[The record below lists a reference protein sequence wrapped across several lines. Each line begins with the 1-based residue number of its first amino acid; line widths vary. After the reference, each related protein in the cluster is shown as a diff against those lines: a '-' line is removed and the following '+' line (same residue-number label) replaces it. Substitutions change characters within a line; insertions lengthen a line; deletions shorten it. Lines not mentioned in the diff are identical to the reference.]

1 LLKNSWWLV
10 VYGVVCGL
18 LGGGI
23 LFLLTRPTRGQPV
36 QLLPVPTVALLQV
49 YVVGEVSQPGVYR
62 LAPGSRVQDA
72 IQMAGGFL
80 PNANPQALNLAS
92 VLEDGER
99 VFVPKITE
107 NQVSGNESYPERSS
121 AEIQIPIDI
130 NTADQSELESLP
142 EIGPAT
148 AQEIIAYREQKGA
161 FTSIE
166 EIENVPGIG
175 PKTFE
180 KIKDLITVEGQ

>member
-1 LLKNSWWLV
+1 VLKNSWWVV

-18 LGGGI
+18 LGGGV
-23 LFLLTRPTRGQPV
+23 LFLLTRPTRGQSV
-36 QLLPVPTVALLQV
+36 QLLPVPTAALLEV
-49 YVVGEVSQPGVYR
+49 YVVGEVGQPGVYK
-62 LAPGSRVQDA
+62 LTPGSRVQDA

-80 PNANPQALNLAS
+80 PDANPQALNLAAL
-92 VLEDGER
+92 LEDGER
-99 VFVPKITE
+99 VFVPKVNE
-107 NQVSGNESYPERSS
+107 NQVSGNESLPDRSS
-121 AEIQIPIDI
+121 IEIQIPIDI
-130 NTADQSELESLP
+130 NIANQSELESLP

-148 AQEIIAYREQKGA
+148 ALEIIAYREKNGA
-161 FTSIE
+161 FRSIE

>member
-1 LLKNSWWLV
+1 MV

-18 LGGGI
+18 LCGGI

-36 QLLPVPTVALLQV
+36 QLLPAPTVALLQV

-62 LAPGSRVQDA
+62 LAPGSRMQDG

-80 PNANPQALNLAS
+80 PDANTQALNLAAL
-92 VLEDGER
+92 LEDGER

-107 NQVSGNESYPERSS
+107 SQVSGSESLPERSS
-121 AEIQIPIDI
+121 TEIQIPIDI
-130 NTADQSELESLP
+130 NMADQSELESLP
-142 EIGPAT
+142 EIGPVT
-148 AQEIIAYREQKGA
+148 AQEIIAYREKKGA